1 VIVLEGVRLDRR
13 TREEYANDLKAR
25 LFALATG
32 RYRRPRRKVV
42 LDDID
47 IVIARGEKVGII
59 GPNGAGKSTLLK
71 LICGVLE
78 PSAGRVAVDG
88 RVAPLLELGAGF
100 DPDMTVVDNIML
112 YGVLLGL
119 DRRIVAERSAEILRF
134 AELEEYAHY
143 PVHALS
149 SGMAARLGFSIATDV
164 DPDIL
169 LIDEALAVGDES
181 FRAKSK
187 LRIDALW
194 RHDTTVVV
202 VSHDLAYI
210 RSTCERAIWLDR
222 GRICAAG
229 TPAEVV
235 AQYVRAVDDAA
246 VVALLRARAG
256 AEVKPALQRTEAK
269 SRKFN
274 SRGSV
279 FTACP
284 PSSVCRTMRSPSSP
298 FNGTCTVVREAIRS
312 VMSSLPAA
320 SRTLSAN
327 SFELTPGPGSTSKLS
342 TSPWLGC
349 SVISASLLTQRKVK
363 PPSRSS
369 A

>member
-1 VIVLEGVRLDRR
+1 VIVLAGVRLERR

-32 RYRRPRRKVV
+32 RYRRPQRKVV
-42 LDDID
+42 LDCID
-47 IVIARGEKVGII
+47 IVIARGEKIGII

-112 YGVLLGL
+112 YGVLLGI
-119 DRRIVAERSAEILRF
+119 DRRIVTERIDEILRF
-134 AELEEYAHY
+134 AELEEYALY

-149 SGMAARLGFSIATDV
+149 SGMAARLGFAIATDV

-187 LRIDALW
+187 TRIDALW

-202 VSHDLAYI
+202 VSHDLSYI
-210 RSTCERAIWLDR
+210 RATCEKALWLDR
-222 GRICAAG
+222 GRIAAIG
-229 TPAEVV
+229 TPADV
-235 AQYVRAVDDAA
+235 ADRYVRAVDEAA
-246 VVALLRARAG
+246 VSALLRARAG
-256 AEVKPALQRTEAK
+256 V
-269 SRKFN
+269 
-274 SRGSV
+274 
-279 FTACP
+279 
-284 PSSVCRTMRSPSSP
+284 
-298 FNGTCTVVREAIRS
+298 
-312 VMSSLPAA
+312 
-320 SRTLSAN
+320 
-327 SFELTPGPGSTSKLS
+327 
-342 TSPWLGC
+342 
-349 SVISASLLTQRKVK
+349 
-363 PPSRSS
+363 
-369 A
+369 